1 MDSAFQRGTY
11 QIRGSHEGTMS
22 IGTGH
27 NTHLAVNSQYVAAFS
42 PLRTGTGGT
51 YLHNGNLHEF
61 PQLAMGYADPA
72 KSQHIRGGPC
82 A

>member
-1 MDSAFQRGTY
+1 MREHVIKNSSVVLDSAFQRGTY
-11 QIRGSHEGTMS
+11 QIRGSAEGTMS

-51 YLHNGNLHEF
+51 YLHNRQVQTQPLDGS
-61 PQLAMGYADPA
+61 
-72 KSQHIRGGPC
+72 KSVE
-82 A
+82 